1 MSLSHVDPAGRARMV
16 DVGDKPVT
24 KRTAV
29 AEGMV
34 RMSAEAFGLVRD
46 NAIAKG
52 DVLRIA
58 EVAGVMGGKQ
68 AGELIPL
75 CHPLP
80 LDAIQVECEL
90 DEAQL
95 AVRVTATAS
104 NTGRTG
110 VEMEAMTAVAIA
122 CLTVYDMVKA
132 ADKGMVVEGIRLLS
146 KTGGRSGDWS
156 LKQEDM
162 KHAHRRA

>member
-1 MSLSHVDPAGRARMV
+1 MN
-16 DVGDKPVT
+16 
-24 KRTAV
+24 
-29 AEGMV
+29 
-34 RMSAEAFGLVRD
+34 AEAFGLVRD

-68 AGELIPL
+68 TGNLIPL

-80 LDAIQVECEL
+80 LDAIQVECETVESL
-90 DEAQL
+90 S
-95 AVRVTATAS
+95 AVKVTATAT

-110 VEMEAMTAVAIA
+110 VEMEAMTAVALA

-132 ADKGMVVEGIRLLS
+132 VDKGMVIEGIRLLS
-146 KTGGRSGDWS
+146 KTGGRSGDW
-156 LKQEDM
+156 
-162 KHAHRRA
+162 RADR

>member
-24 KRTAV
+24 KRVAV
-29 AEGMV
+29 AEGLV

-68 AGELIPL
+68 TGNLIPL

-80 LDAIQVECEL
+80 LDAIQVECETV
-90 DEAQL
+90 EALL
-95 AVRVTATAS
+95 AVKVTATAS

-132 ADKGMVVEGIRLLS
+132 ADKGMVIEGIRLLS
-146 KTGGRSGDWS
+146 KTGGKSGDW
-156 LKQEDM
+156 QAD
-162 KHAHRRA
+162 R

>member
-1 MSLSHVDPAGRARMV
+1 MSLSHVDPSGRARMV
-16 DVGDKPVT
+16 DVADKPVT

-29 AEGMV
+29 AEGLV

-68 AGELIPL
+68 TGNLIPL

-80 LDAIQVECEL
+80 LDAIQVECETV
-90 DEAQL
+90 EAL
-95 AVRVTATAS
+95 NAVKVTALST

-110 VEMEAMTAVAIA
+110 VEMEALTAVAIA

-132 ADKGMVVEGIRLLS
+132 ADKGMVVDGIRLLS
-146 KTGGRSGDWS
+146 KTGGRSGDW
-156 LKQEDM
+156 QAD
-162 KHAHRRA
+162 R

>member
-16 DVGDKPVT
+16 DVGEKPIT
-24 KRTAV
+24 KRTAI
-29 AEGMV
+29 AEGVV
-34 RMSAEAFGLVRD
+34 RMSSEAFGLVRD

-68 AGELIPL
+68 TGNLIPL

-90 DEAQL
+90 DEPRS

-110 VEMEAMTAVAIA
+110 VEMEALMAVSIA

-146 KTGGRSGDWS
+146 KTGGRSGDW
-156 LKQEDM
+156 
-162 KHAHRRA
+162 RADR

>member
-1 MSLSHVDPAGRARMV
+1 MV
-16 DVGDKPVT
+16 DVGEKPVT
-24 KRTAV
+24 KRTAI
-29 AEGMV
+29 AEGLV
-34 RMSAEAFGLVRD
+34 RMSAAAFGLVRD

-68 AGELIPL
+68 TGNLIPL

-90 DEAQL
+90 DEGRS

-110 VEMEAMTAVAIA
+110 VEMEALTAVSIA

-146 KTGGRSGDWS
+146 KTGGRSGDW
-156 LKQEDM
+156 
-162 KHAHRRA
+162 RADR

>member
-24 KRTAV
+24 KRTAI
-29 AEGMV
+29 AEGLV
-34 RMSAEAFGLVRD
+34 RMSVEAFGLVRD

-68 AGELIPL
+68 TGSLIPL

-80 LDAIQVECEL
+80 LDAIQVECETV
-90 DEAQL
+90 EAL
-95 AVRVTATAS
+95 HAVKVTATAS

-146 KTGGRSGDWS
+146 KTGGKSGDW
-156 LKQEDM
+156 
-162 KHAHRRA
+162 RADR

>member
-1 MSLSHVDPAGRARMV
+1 MV

-29 AEGMV
+29 AEGSV

-68 AGELIPL
+68 TGNLIPL

-90 DEAQL
+90 DESAH

-110 VEMEAMTAVAIA
+110 VEMEAMMAVAIA

-132 ADKGMVVEGIRLLS
+132 ADKGVVVEGIRLRS
-146 KTGGRSGDWS
+146 KTGGRSGDW
-156 LKQEDM
+156 
-162 KHAHRRA
+162 RADR

>member
-1 MSLSHVDPAGRARMV
+1 MV
-16 DVGDKPVT
+16 DVADKPVT

-29 AEGMV
+29 AEGLV
-34 RMSAEAFGLVRD
+34 RMSDEAFGLVKD

-68 AGELIPL
+68 TGNLIPL

-80 LDAIQVECEL
+80 LDAIQVECETV
-90 DEAQL
+90 EAL
-95 AVRVTATAS
+95 RAVKVTALAT

-110 VEMEAMTAVAIA
+110 VEMEALTAVAIA

-132 ADKGMVVEGIRLLS
+132 ADKGMVIEGIRLLS
-146 KTGGRSGDWS
+146 KTGGRSGDW
-156 LKQEDM
+156 QAD
-162 KHAHRRA
+162 R

>member
-1 MSLSHVDPAGRARMV
+1 VSLSHVDPAGRARMV
-16 DVGDKPVT
+16 DVGEKPVT
-24 KRTAV
+24 KRTAI
-29 AEGMV
+29 AEGLV
-34 RMSAEAFGLVRD
+34 RMSTEAFGLVRD

-68 AGELIPL
+68 TGNLIPL

-80 LDAIQVECEL
+80 LDAIQVECEMVESL
-90 DEAQL
+90 N
-95 AVRVTATAS
+95 AVKVTATAT

-146 KTGGRSGDWS
+146 KTGGRSGDW
-156 LKQEDM
+156 
-162 KHAHRRA
+162 RADR

>member
-1 MSLSHVDPAGRARMV
+1 MV
-16 DVGDKPVT
+16 DVGEKPVT

-29 AEGMV
+29 AEGLV
-34 RMSAEAFGLVRD
+34 RMSVEAFGLVRD

-68 AGELIPL
+68 TGTLIPL

-80 LDAIQVECEL
+80 LDAIQVECETVESL
-90 DEAQL
+90 H
-95 AVRVTATAS
+95 AVKVTATAM

-110 VEMEAMTAVAIA
+110 VEMEAMTAVALA

-132 ADKGMVVEGIRLLS
+132 VDKGMVVEGIRLLS
-146 KTGGRSGDWS
+146 KSGGRSGDW
-156 LKQEDM
+156 
-162 KHAHRRA
+162 RADR